1 MIHLIL
7 FGLLIIFSLLAV
19 ELDNLTYSIISLA
32 IVGVVLGIIF
42 FTLGAVYV
50 SMLQILIYGGAIT
63 ILFFTLVSLTEEKGK
78 PRILAPMIKGLEVP
92 GIVLLIVLFCLFLGL
107 LTFQSVLGGT
117 YIPIPEITENFSVW
131 IWNYRLTDTITQAF
145 VMFSALI
152 GILVIWWSK

>member
-7 FGLLIIFSLLAV
+7 FGLLIVFSLLAV

-78 PRILAPMIKGLEVP
+78 PRILTPMIKGLEVP
-92 GIVLLIVLFCLFLGL
+92 GIFLLVVSLCLFLGL
-107 LTFQSVLGGT
+107 MTLYSIFEGIYT
-117 YIPIPEITENFSVW
+117 PIPEITENFSNW
-131 IWNYRLTDTITQAF
+131 IWNYRLTDTLTQAF